1 MRTWMGLELLAG
13 VPHDRWRSHPYLVW
27 PIAAFVPKDDFELT
41 PSEQSIHTEHPIF
54 LALKWRRLLDSE
66 PSLTPALIAS
76 NQGRSPSRIRQIL
89 RLATLAQE
97 IRPPQENIR
106 RQESHEKAG
115 KGQVEWEHG

>member
-1 MRTWMGLELLAG
+1 MGLELLAG

-27 PIAAFVPKDDFELT
+27 PIAAFVPKNDFELT

-89 RLATLAQE
+89 RLATLAPE
-97 IRPPQENIR
+97 IVDYRGLARIR
-106 RQESHEKAG
+106 SEREAAAAKTEKA
-115 KGQVEWEHG
+115 KASKK